1 MLRRTSLIASF
12 ALAFT
17 TATHAGGGYVR
28 PLVPETIEP
37 PAGLKL
43 VLVGHAV
50 GTQNYICAPAS
61 TPTGVDWLF
70 IGPQATLFNSTLQ
83 QVATHFHSTNPYQ
96 DDAIQATW
104 QSSRDTSSV
113 WAVKYKGS
121 TDSAYVAPDAIEWLL
136 LEVKGAQ
143 AGPTGGTTLVPA
155 KWIQRVNTSGG
166 LAPPASEC
174 NAGTL
179 KNRKLVPY
187 EADYYFYK

>member
-1 MLRRTSLIASF
+1 MTRHIVAILIAMAIPLATVAQ
-12 ALAFT
+12 ALDRIA
-17 TATHAGGGYVR
+17 
-28 PLVPETIEP
+28 P
-37 PAGLKL
+37 PAVPTDIQVQAGFRPFL
-43 VLVGHAV
+43 VAHAS
-50 GTQNYICAPAS
+50 GTQNYICALVG
-61 TPTGVDWLF
+61 TEFTWLF

-187 EADYYFYK
+187 EADYYFYR

>member
-1 MLRRTSLIASF
+1 MTRYIVAILIALAIPLATVAQ
-12 ALAFT
+12 ALDRIA
-17 TATHAGGGYVR
+17 
-28 PLVPETIEP
+28 P
-37 PAGLKL
+37 PAVPTDIQVQAGFRPFL
-43 VLVGHAV
+43 VAHAS
-50 GTQNYICAPAS
+50 GTQNYMCALVG
-61 TPTGVDWLF
+61 TEFTWLF

-96 DDAIQATW
+96 DNAIQATW

-143 AGPTGGTTLVPA
+143 AGPTGGTTLIPA

-166 LAPPASEC
+166 LAPPTSEC

-179 KNRKLVPY
+179 KNRKFVAY
-187 EADYYFYK
+187 EADYYFYR

>member
-1 MLRRTSLIASF
+1 MTRHIVAILIAMAIPLATVAQ
-12 ALAFT
+12 ALDRIA
-17 TATHAGGGYVR
+17 
-28 PLVPETIEP
+28 P
-37 PAGLKL
+37 PAVPTDIQVQAGFRPFL
-43 VLVGHAV
+43 VAHAS
-50 GTQNYICAPAS
+50 GTQNYICALVG
-61 TPTGVDWLF
+61 TEFTWLF

>member
-1 MLRRTSLIASF
+1 MTRHIVAILIAMAIPLATVAQ
-12 ALAFT
+12 ALDRIA
-17 TATHAGGGYVR
+17 
-28 PLVPETIEP
+28 P
-37 PAGLKL
+37 PAVPTDIQVQAGFRPFL
-43 VLVGHAV
+43 VAHAS
-50 GTQNYICAPAS
+50 GTQNYICALVG
-61 TPTGVDWLF
+61 TEFTWLF

-166 LAPPASEC
+166 LVPPASEC

-187 EADYYFYK
+187 EADYYFYR